1 MTISTTDSSIAY
13 SGNGVTLAFAVPF
26 RFLVDADLT
35 VTLRSTAGVEST
47 LVLNTNYTLTGAND
61 DAGGTLTMVVA
72 PAVGERLVIE
82 RIVGITQ
89 ETDYPEGSNFP
100 AEAHERAL
108 DRLTMIGQQLLRSIS
123 RCFQLP
129 TSSTGNPVISSSAS
143 LANKF
148 LTFDASENLTVA
160 AGTALSGVIVTPLAE
175 TLVGRATAAL
185 MRGDLGA
192 GATGDALFTSTTD
205 VSART
210 LLAAP
215 SRNEVVT
222 QTWTA
227 FTTAGT
233 STAYTLAPTTWGG
246 AYISGVSFFITFHA
260 SSGNNPTLTIAGV
273 ASPPNLVKMLA
284 DGSFVNIQTGEITTN
299 HRSRVTLLSPTQ
311 ALVESLPS
319 GSLDYATLTTSANN
333 DTTAA
338 FGTFSAN
345 TSRNITVNASTGQIT
360 LTPGMYQIT
369 AHVVPI
375 SGFSGGETVQRG
387 LRFNRV
393 SGTTFLPSAGIL
405 YSGQQ
410 YLLISGATGEGWTLV
425 GSLGVSATAVY
436 SLNATGS
443 TGGKFLR
450 CEYITVIRY

>member
-129 TSSTGNPVISSSAS
+129 TSGTGNPVISSSAS

-185 MRGDLGA
+185 MRSDLGA
-192 GATGDALFTSTTD
+192 FPLARNYHQGFTLSTVGSSTTITIGSGQCTD
-205 VSART
+205 STNATLIDLSAAMPKTTGAWAVGSGNGGRDTGALANNTWYHFYAIRRPDTNVVDIIFSLSATSPTMPTNYTEFRWIGVWRTNGSGQWATCFQVGDDVFWKTLTLAFGSTIYTSPRTVEDLTASVDNTLPKGIRVKAYLSVTASQSTSGSGYVIFSDLDFTDEGVRNQAQVFAPSTTIQGTGEVSVRTDTNAQIGIRGNVTSGNVSA
-210 LLAAP
+210 
-215 SRNEVVT
+215 EVYCRG
-222 QTWTA
+222 
-227 FTTAGT
+227 F
-233 STAYTLAPTTWGG
+233 
-246 AYISGVSFFITFHA
+246 
-260 SSGNNPTLTIAGV
+260 NIAEAKG
-273 ASPPNLVKMLA
+273 
-284 DGSFVNIQTGEITTN
+284 
-299 HRSRVTLLSPTQ
+299 R
-311 ALVESLPS
+311 
-319 GSLDYATLTTSANN
+319 
-333 DTTAA
+333 
-338 FGTFSAN
+338 
-345 TSRNITVNASTGQIT
+345 
-360 LTPGMYQIT
+360 
-369 AHVVPI
+369 
-375 SGFSGGETVQRG
+375 
-387 LRFNRV
+387 
-393 SGTTFLPSAGIL
+393 
-405 YSGQQ
+405 
-410 YLLISGATGEGWTLV
+410 
-425 GSLGVSATAVY
+425 
-436 SLNATGS
+436 
-443 TGGKFLR
+443 
-450 CEYITVIRY
+450 